1 MTDVPGSLDAIIAP
15 LDRSATS
22 IESAFLQAGDRLSG
36 GLAMFDQLGGSLT
49 ALTGELDAGGVTEAA
64 TALDA
69 LSHELVRISRTLP
82 EDAETLQSL
91 VRGNETI
98 AKHLEALLERMRMMT
113 IIARSF
119 RIEASQFS
127 DASAL
132 ESFTQDI
139 AKLIKTA
146 QNEISGCAGDHA
158 KMTGYLRE
166 VAKAQVALDRDY
178 RDKLLVLADDLS
190 RTFSILQDRR
200 RGGSVLMRDVADR
213 SARISQAA
221 GMAMVSLQ
229 AGDSTRQRLE
239 HIAEAV
245 TVAASLRGGTGGP
258 AADVPAQA
266 WPGTSSA
273 LCRLQAAQVT
283 DAVDGFAD
291 DISRIDEALASLIRD
306 AHELA
311 DEGQATYGSG
321 AAGRDSFL
329 AEFRAGLSRATG
341 LLRTCEAARHHVD
354 GATADLR
361 AMLEGLN
368 ATITKLN
375 MTGRELF
382 LVGVNAGLKANRL
395 GSESRSL
402 LVIADELKRLAQDI
416 AKDAAALIEV
426 FSEVQPTA
434 SRLDRREEAGHE
446 ARGLDADQQIV
457 AIVAALD
464 VGDRKIAAFLADLT
478 GKLALFDTDLTRA
491 RRDFTAAVAM
501 NDDLLGAADQLL
513 AIADELAPDIDLDE
527 AFGYVDALMHPK
539 YTMARE
545 REVHTQ
551 VCGAAAGT
559 GAEAEVAEDDWE
571 FGEASAA

>member
-1 MTDVPGSLDAIIAP
+1 MTGLLDDIIVP

-36 GLAMFDQLGGSLT
+36 GLAMFDQLGESLS
-49 ALTGELDAGGVTEAA
+49 ALTGELDAVGVTEAA

-69 LSHELVRISRTLP
+69 LSHALVRISRTLP
-82 EDAETLQSL
+82 EDADTLQAL

-98 AKHLEALLERMRMMT
+98 GKHLEALLERMRMMT

-139 AKLIKTA
+139 GKLIKTA

-178 RDKLLVLADDLS
+178 RDKLLVLANDLS
-190 RTFSILQDRR
+190 QTFSTLQDRR
-200 RGGSVLMRDVADR
+200 RGGSVLMRDVSDR
-213 SARISQAA
+213 SARITEAA

-245 TVAASLRGGTGGP
+245 KIAASLRGEAPDPTT
-258 AADVPAQA
+258 DVPEPA
-266 WPGTSSA
+266 WRSTSGA

-283 DAVDGFAD
+283 DTVDGFAD
-291 DISRIDEALASLIRD
+291 DISRIDDALASLIRD

-321 AAGRDSFL
+321 AAGSDSFL
-329 AEFRAGLSRATG
+329 TEFRAGLSRATG
-341 LLRTCEAARHHVD
+341 LLRTCEAARHHVES
-354 GATADLR
+354 ATADLR
-361 AMLEGLN
+361 AMLDGLN
-368 ATITKLN
+368 ATITNLN

-426 FSEVQPTA
+426 FTEVQPTA
-434 SRLDRREEAGHE
+434 NRLDREVEPGDQ
-446 ARGLDADQQIV
+446 ARGLNSDQQIV

-464 VGDRKIAAFLADLT
+464 VGDRKIAAFLAELT
-478 GKLALFDTDLTRA
+478 GKLAVFDADLTRA
-491 RRDFTAAVAM
+491 RSDFSAAVAM
-501 NDDLLGAADQLL
+501 NEDLLGAADQLL
-513 AIADELAPDIDLDE
+513 AIADELPAGLDLDE
-527 AFGYVDALMHPK
+527 AFGFVDALMQPR

-545 REVHTQ
+545 RDVHLQ
-551 VCGAAAGT
+551 VCGTAPDTAQASD
-559 GAEAEVAEDDWE
+559 DDWE
-571 FGEASAA
+571 FGAAAVA

>member
-1 MTDVPGSLDAIIAP
+1 MAGPLEAIVAP
-15 LDRSATS
+15 LDRSAAS

-36 GLAMFDQLGGSLT
+36 GLAMFDELGGSLS
-49 ALTGELDAGGVTEAA
+49 ALTGELDAVGVTEAA
-64 TALDA
+64 TALEA
-69 LSHELVRISRTLP
+69 LSHALVRISRTLP
-82 EDAETLQSL
+82 EDAATLQAL
-91 VRGNETI
+91 VMGNETI

-127 DASAL
+127 DASSL

-146 QNEISGCAGDHA
+146 QDEISGCAGDHA
-158 KMTGYLRE
+158 KMTGYLRD

-178 RDKLLVLADDLS
+178 REKLLVLARDLS
-190 RTFSILQDRR
+190 ETFSVLQDRR
-200 RGGSVLMRDVADR
+200 RGGSVLMRDVSDR

-245 TVAASLRGGTGGP
+245 RIAACLRGEGPGP
-258 AADVPAQA
+258 AHDVPEEAR
-266 WPGTSSA
+266 PGTSGA
-273 LCRLQAAQVT
+273 LCRLQAAQLT
-283 DAVDGFAD
+283 DTVEGFAD
-291 DISRIDEALASLIRD
+291 DVRQIDQALEALIRD

-321 AAGRDSFL
+321 SMGSDSFL
-329 AEFRAGLSRATG
+329 TDFRAGLSRATG
-341 LLRTCEAARHHVD
+341 LLRTCEAARHHVES
-354 GATADLR
+354 ATADLR
-361 AMLEGLN
+361 AMLAGLN

-426 FSEVQPTA
+426 FNEVQPTA
-434 SRLDRREEAGHE
+434 SRLDRAEEPGRE
-446 ARGLDADQQIV
+446 ARGLDSDEQIV
-457 AIVAALD
+457 AILAALD
-464 VGDRKIAAFLADLT
+464 VGDRKIAAFLAELT
-478 GKLALFDTDLTRA
+478 GKLAVFDTDLTRA
-491 RRDFTAAVAM
+491 RSDFTEAAAM

-513 AIADELAPDIDLDE
+513 AIADDLPPGLDLDE
-527 AFGYVDALMHPK
+527 AFGFVDALMTPK
-539 YTMARE
+539 YTMAGE
-545 REVHTQ
+545 RDVHARI
-551 VCGAAAGT
+551 CGEAPEG
-559 GAEAEVAEDDWE
+559 GEAEGEDEEWAFGVA
-571 FGEASAA
+571 AVA